1 VRLRASRYGPRRIE
15 RELASRGF
23 SRDVVNAALSQRDR
37 EAEEQALS
45 RALERAW
52 KRFAALPP
60 SARRRRAIDSL
71 ARRGFA
77 PEKVSEM
84 IERFRTDDE
93 IERGPRTLS

>member
-23 SRDVVNAALSQRDR
+23 SRDVVDAALSERDR
-37 EAEEQALS
+37 EAEERTLS
-45 RALERAW
+45 RALEKAW
-52 KRFAALPP
+52 KRFAALPA

-84 IERFRTDDE
+84 IDRFRTGDE